1 MKHRTEIVDHF
12 ADQHAWSYACLSKA
26 PGCTTCH
33 NMDIYEPRIE
43 VKINVMLKFNA
54 AKCDYNNAKIKTK
67 IWRSNVLW
75 DALILY
81 VLECDRVE

>member
-1 MKHRTEIVDHF
+1 
-12 ADQHAWSYACLSKA
+12 
-26 PGCTTCH
+26 
-33 NMDIYEPRIE
+33 MDIYEPRIE

-81 VLECDRVE
+81 VLECGRVE